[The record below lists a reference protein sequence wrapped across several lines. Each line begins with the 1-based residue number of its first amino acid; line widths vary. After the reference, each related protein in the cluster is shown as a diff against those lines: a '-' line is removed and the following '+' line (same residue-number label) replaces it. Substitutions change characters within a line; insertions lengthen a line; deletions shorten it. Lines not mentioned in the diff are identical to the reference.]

1 MLIRTLKTQAMK
13 ELTETNGCLMCD
25 GNANNKRQKK
35 NHTKASIK
43 LLKYCLDKNTMKLQS
58 RKD

>member
-35 NHTKASIK
+35 KSYKSINK
-43 LLKYCLDKNTMKLQS
+43 TIEILLRQKYNEIAI
-58 RKD
+58 